1 MSTDE
6 QELTWKINN
15 VREAISLD
23 WKNLATKNLTADR
36 RKAIREHLNICN
48 STLNDLKDLVE
59 RNRAAS
65 QKSKLENH
73 QRLRRSSA
81 D

>member
-6 QELTWKINN
+6 QVLTWKIDN

-23 WKNLATKNLTADR
+23 WKNLATKNLTTDQR
-36 RKAIREHLNICN
+36 SAIREHLNICN
-48 STLNDLKDLVE
+48 STLRDLVE

-65 QKSKLENH
+65 QKAKLD
-73 QRLRRSSA
+73 R
-81 D
+81 

>member
-15 VREAISLD
+15 FREAISLD
-23 WKNLATKNLTADR
+23 WKTLATKNLTADR

-73 QRLRRSSA
+73 QRLRRASA

>member
-1 MSTDE
+1 MTDE
-6 QELTWKINN
+6 KKLKGYIDE
-15 VREAISLD
+15 VRAAIRLD
-23 WKNLATKNLTADR
+23 WMNLATKPLIADE
-36 RKAIREHLNICN
+36 RKAIRLHLEKCH
-48 STLNDLKDLVE
+48 SALKDLKDLVE

>member
-1 MSTDE
+1 MSSDK
-6 QELTWKINN
+6 QELEWKMNR
-15 VREAISLD
+15 VREEISLD
-23 WKNLATKNLTADR
+23 WKNLATKNLIADQ

-48 STLNDLKDLVE
+48 SILKDLVE
-59 RNRAAS
+59 RSRAAS
-65 QKSKLENH
+65 QKSKLENR

>member
-6 QELTWKINN
+6 QVLTRKIDN

-23 WKNLATKNLTADR
+23 WKHLATKNLIAEQ
-36 RKAIREHLNICN
+36 RKAMREHLNICN
-48 STLNDLKDLVE
+48 STLKDLVE

-65 QKSKLENH
+65 RKAKLD
-73 QRLRRSSA
+73 R
-81 D
+81 

>member
-6 QELTWKINN
+6 QELKWKIDNI
-15 VREAISLD
+15 RESISLD
-23 WKNLATKNLTADR
+23 LANLASKKFTFDQ

-48 STLNDLKDLVE
+48 STLKALKDLAE

-65 QKSKLENH
+65 QKLKIENH
-73 QRLRRSSA
+73 QRLRRSRT

>member
-1 MSTDE
+1 MTDE
-6 QELTWKINN
+6 EKLKGYIDE
-15 VREAISLD
+15 VREAICLD
-23 WKNLATKNLTADR
+23 WKNLTTKNLTADQ

-48 STLNDLKDLVE
+48 STLKDLVE

-65 QKSKLENH
+65 QKTKLENH
-73 QRLRRSSA
+73 QRLRRSST

>member
-1 MSTDE
+1 MSTNE
-6 QELTWKINN
+6 QELRWKIDN
-15 VREAISLD
+15 VRESISLD

-48 STLNDLKDLVE
+48 STLKDLVE

-65 QKSKLENH
+65 QKAKLG
-73 QRLRRSSA
+73 R
-81 D
+81 

>member
-1 MSTDE
+1 VSTDE
-6 QELTWKINN
+6 QDLTWKIDNI
-15 VREAISLD
+15 RESISLD
-23 WKNLATKNLTADR
+23 WKNLATRNLTADQ

-48 STLNDLKDLVE
+48 SALKDLVD
-59 RNRAAS
+59 RNRSAS

-73 QRLRRSSA
+73 QRIRRSDA

>member
-1 MSTDE
+1 MNTDE
-6 QELTWKINN
+6 EKLRGYIDEI
-15 VREAISLD
+15 REAIRLD
-23 WKNLATKNLTADR
+23 WMNLATKPLTADG
-36 RKAIREHLNICN
+36 RKAVRQHLEKCH
-48 STLNDLKDLVE
+48 STLNSLKDLVE

>member
-15 VREAISLD
+15 VRESISLD
-23 WKNLATKNLTADR
+23 WKNLATKNLTVDQ

-48 STLNDLKDLVE
+48 STLRDLVE

-73 QRLRRSSA
+73 LRLWRSST

>member
-6 QELTWKINN
+6 QELTWKIDN

-23 WKNLATKNLTADR
+23 WKHLATKNLTAEQ

-48 STLNDLKDLVE
+48 STLKDLVE

-65 QKSKLENH
+65 RKAKLD
-73 QRLRRSSA
+73 R
-81 D
+81 

>member
-1 MSTDE
+1 MSADE

-23 WKNLATKNLTADR
+23 WKNLASKNLTAGQR
-36 RKAIREHLNICN
+36 NAIREHLNICN
-48 STLNDLKDLVE
+48 STLRDLVE

-65 QKSKLENH
+65 KRSKLENN
-73 QRLRRSSA
+73 QRLNDASKSR
-81 D
+81 

>member
-15 VREAISLD
+15 FQEAISLD
-23 WKNLATKNLTADR
+23 WKTLATKNLIADR

-59 RNRAAS
+59 RNRSAS

-73 QRLRRSSA
+73 QRRSST